1 MIGAGLQKRFLTE
14 EY

>member
-14 EY
+14 EC